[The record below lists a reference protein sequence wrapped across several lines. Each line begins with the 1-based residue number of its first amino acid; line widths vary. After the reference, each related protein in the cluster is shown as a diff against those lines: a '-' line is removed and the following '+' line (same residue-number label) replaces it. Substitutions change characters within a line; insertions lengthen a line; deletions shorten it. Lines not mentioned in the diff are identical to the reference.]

1 MEDLGSIAFSV
12 VATMTV
18 LVAVWLVAGKRQMA
32 DLTPMDFALSVTAGT
47 VAGASIAD
55 PRISLGHALVALVL
69 LGVLQVAVSWVSI
82 KFRGV
87 YTRLNYAPTVVVEDG
102 QIIKANLRGA
112 RLTAE
117 MLLQLLREKDVFD
130 VTEVE
135 LAILEPTGKLSVLK
149 KAEYLPVTASRLGQ
163 KVAPNRV
170 LVPVVL
176 EGELQEKTL
185 AKMGFSAEQI
195 EEFRGRYGA
204 RLGDVF
210 VALLDREG
218 RLHIIRNDVAEN
230 GSFLH

>member
-1 MEDLGSIAFSV
+1 MGELGSIAFTV
-12 VATMTV
+12 LATIAV
-18 LVAVWLVAGKRQMA
+18 LVAVLLVAGKRQMA
-32 DLTPMDFALSVTAGT
+32 DLTPVDFALSITAGT

-69 LGVLQVAVSWVSI
+69 LGVIQVAVSWMSL
-82 KFRGV
+82 KYRGV
-87 YTRLNYAPTVVVEDG
+87 YTRLSHAPAVVVENG

-130 VTEVE
+130 ISEVE
-135 LAILEPTGKLSVLK
+135 LAVLEPSGRLSVLK
-149 KAEYLPVTASRLGQ
+149 KAEYQPVTARRLGQ

-176 EGELQEKTL
+176 EGELQEESL
-185 AKMGFSAEQI
+185 AKLGFSAGQI
-195 EEFRGRYGA
+195 EALRGSYGA
-204 RLGDVF
+204 QLEDVF
-210 VALLDREG
+210 VALMDRDGQMHVIREDVREG
-218 RLHIIRNDVAEN
+218 

>member
-1 MEDLGSIAFSV
+1 MEELGSIAFTV
-12 VATMTV
+12 VATLAV
-18 LVAVWLVAGKRQMA
+18 LVAVWLAAGKRQMA
-32 DLTPMDFALSVTAGT
+32 DLTPVDFALSITAGT

-55 PRISLGHALVALVL
+55 PDIGLGHVLVALAM
-69 LGVLQVAVSWVSI
+69 LGVLQIAVSWISI

-130 VTEVE
+130 ITEVE
-135 LAILEPTGKLSVLK
+135 LAILEPTGRLSVLK
-149 KAEYLPVTASRLGQ
+149 KAEHLPVTASRLGQ
-163 KVAPNRV
+163 KVTPNRV

-176 EGELQEKTL
+176 EGELQEETL
-185 AKMGFSAEQI
+185 AKMGFSADQI

-210 VALLDREG
+210 VALMDREG
-218 RLHIIRNDVAEN
+218 QLHVIREDVAEN